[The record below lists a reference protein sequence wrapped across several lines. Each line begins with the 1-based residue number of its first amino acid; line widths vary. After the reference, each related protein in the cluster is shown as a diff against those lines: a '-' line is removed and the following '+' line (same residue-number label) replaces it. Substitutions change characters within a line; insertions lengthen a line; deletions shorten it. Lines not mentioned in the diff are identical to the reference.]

1 MVGQKNMQAFF
12 RRFPKNIWLLIICQ
26 TLAVSSIS
34 LLIFVGGLLGAKIA
48 TDPKLATL
56 PLALMIIGTAC
67 ATVPAALL
75 MQRVGR
81 KYGYMLGM
89 LCALLGALI
98 SMIAALH
105 AAFFLLLLG
114 SFFIGSSLAF
124 AQQFRFAA
132 IESDKDPSDA
142 GMAISLL
149 LLGGILAAFLGPE
162 AAMLGKELLPS
173 PHGFAGSFLLVAMF
187 VSLAGLVLTQF
198 ENPPGAIAEV
208 SGEVR
213 PLSVIVRQP
222 VFIVAVLGA
231 LIGYPMMSFLMT
243 ATPISMHEMQGHSLT
258 STKWVIQSHIVAMFL
273 PSLFTGVLIKKFGAL
288 RLLMAGTGS
297 KAAAV
302 GQQRVCSEYG

>member
-1 MVGQKNMQAFF
+1 
-12 RRFPKNIWLLIICQ
+12 
-26 TLAVSSIS
+26 
-34 LLIFVGGLLGAKIA
+34 
-48 TDPKLATL
+48 
-56 PLALMIIGTAC
+56 
-67 ATVPAALL
+67 
-75 MQRVGR
+75 
-81 KYGYMLGM
+81 
-89 LCALLGALI
+89 
-98 SMIAALH
+98 
-105 AAFFLLLLG
+105 
-114 SFFIGSSLAF
+114 
-124 AQQFRFAA
+124 
-132 IESDKDPSDA
+132 
-142 GMAISLL
+142 
-149 LLGGILAAFLGPE
+149 
-162 AAMLGKELLPS
+162 MLGKELLPS

-198 ENPPGAIAEV
+198 ENPPGAIIAEV

-231 LIGYPMMSFLMT
+231 LIGYTMMSFLMT

-302 GQQRVCSEYG
+302 GQQRVYSGYG